1 MSSRSVHRLRRR
13 PPPPGAAQSPLHS
26 GVHAPHLA
34 RARPDRGPS
43 GHRGRGPTTTTH
55 PPPQHRRV
63 PHWGPGGGQNERGK
77 TPPPAQRTQKQ
88 TGTPAGRQIKITG
101 WAATQRRR
109 RGERHRQ
116 HPERGRGQKPAR
128 TTAGWANETRQRPAG
143 PPGKAPTDPPPHRG
157 PCWAVARKTRNQ
169 PKEPALRP
177 LRRAQRPAPAGKNS
191 RRKERY
197 QAQGAGRIG
206 RARPAQEIT
215 VSARPFFRVRPTG
228 RRVFAAPNGGRHHFR
243 SV

>member
-1 MSSRSVHRLRRR
+1 M
-13 PPPPGAAQSPLHS
+13 
-26 GVHAPHLA
+26 
-34 RARPDRGPS
+34 
-43 GHRGRGPTTTTH
+43 
-55 PPPQHRRV
+55 
-63 PHWGPGGGQNERGK
+63 PHWGPGGGQYERGK
-77 TPPPAQRTQKQ
+77 TTPPAQRTQKQ

-101 WAATQRRR
+101 WAATQRQR

-116 HPERGRGQKPAR
+116 HPERGRGLKPAR
-128 TTAGWANETRQRPAG
+128 TTAGWANETRQRPTG

-228 RRVFAAPNGGRHHFR
+228 RRVLRPPTGDATTSAECER
-243 SV
+243 SELSRT